1 MFSGNN
7 YKKLSKS
14 QADFLNL
21 DDSFI
26 SDLSSEDC
34 DEMFPDLKFESP
46 TFKKLDTSEKLRNV
60 NL

>member
-14 QADFLNL
+14 QANLLNL

-26 SDLSSEDC
+26 SDISSEDC
-34 DEMFPDLKFESP
+34 EEMFANRKYESP
-46 TFKKLDTSEKLRNV
+46 TFKKLDSSAKLEQIV
-60 NL
+60 L